1 MSEIDIWEKVYR
13 VIDSCKTRLQLDGA
27 RRYANFALETVSE
40 IDKDKAVMPDY
51 KDEVAYANAMTA
63 INVKQSILYY
73 EN

>member
-13 VIDSCKTRLQLDGA
+13 VIDSCKTRLQLDSA